1 MKTQKSMILGIVIGI
16 IISFSAFIIFF
27 YTSASK
33 LMLHENESLYSF
45 EETDIKLKE
54 EVTANDWKL
63 LHVHDL
69 QQKMIQNGYDVIESK
84 VYDLCKPAYSGERLK
99 KDDER
104 IVSTLMP
111 CRVAVY
117 KKSDGKTYVSRM
129 NSGLMAKPMKGIIPG
144 IMKKATDDV
153 EKILNPIIKK

>member
-1 MKTQKSMILGIVIGI
+1 MIIGI
-16 IISFSAFIIFF
+16 LIGVVLTIAAFVIFF

-33 LMLHENESLYSF
+33 LMFHENESLYGF
-45 EETDIKLKE
+45 EETETKLKE
-54 EVTANDWKL
+54 EVAANDWKL

-69 QQKMIQNGYDVIESK
+69 QEKMIQNGFDVIESK
-84 VYDLCKPAYSGERLK
+84 VFDLCKPAYSGEILL

-104 IVSTLMP
+104 IISSIMP
-111 CRVAVY
+111 CGLALY
-117 KKSDGKTYVSRM
+117 KKSNGKTYVSRM

-153 EKILNPIIKK
+153 EKILEPIIKK